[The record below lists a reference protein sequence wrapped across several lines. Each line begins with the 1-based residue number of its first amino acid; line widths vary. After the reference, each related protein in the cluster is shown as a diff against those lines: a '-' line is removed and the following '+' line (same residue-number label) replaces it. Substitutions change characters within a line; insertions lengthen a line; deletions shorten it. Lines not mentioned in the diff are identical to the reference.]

1 MAVKD
6 YLSAKQGQRYVMR
19 LFVAGNAPNSRI
31 ARENLG
37 RFQASFP
44 EHEFKVEI
52 IDVDT
57 RPELA
62 MENSIF
68 ITPTLVV
75 LEPAP
80 GGMIYGNLS
89 DQKVLAQV
97 LRVGR

>member
-1 MAVKD
+1 MAVK
-6 YLSAKQGQRYVMR
+6 SRPPHKQCQRYVIR
-19 LFVAGNAPNSRI
+19 LFVAGNAPNSRL
-31 ARENLG
+31 ARQNLE

-44 EHEFKVEI
+44 DYEFEVEI

-68 ITPTLVV
+68 ITPTLQI

-89 DQKVLAQV
+89 DEKILARV
-97 LRVGR
+97 LRVGS

>member
-1 MAVKD
+1 MVVKD
-6 YLSAKQGQRYVMR
+6 CAQDKPHKRYVMR
-19 LFVAGNAPNSRI
+19 LFLAGNAPNSRI
-31 ARENLG
+31 ARENLDH
-37 RFQASFP
+37 FQASFP
-44 EHEFKVEI
+44 EHEFEVEI

-89 DQKVLAQV
+89 DEKVLARV
-97 LRVGR
+97 LRTGK